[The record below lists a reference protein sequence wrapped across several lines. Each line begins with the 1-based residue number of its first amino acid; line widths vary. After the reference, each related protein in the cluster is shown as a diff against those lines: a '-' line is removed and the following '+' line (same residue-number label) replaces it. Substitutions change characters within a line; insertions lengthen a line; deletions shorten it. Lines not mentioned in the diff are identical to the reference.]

1 MNQHRTKSQA
11 PAPST
16 VTGACGEQ
24 MSFLPPPPFCPTWPT
39 KGTLADRALG
49 YLMDGARMNHPEF
62 EARTQSWRLGAVVFQ
77 LRTLGWPVETVEI
90 PAPTAENPNRIIAR
104 YHLAPHH
111 VAQALA
117 QLGAAR

>member
-1 MNQHRTKSQA
+1 MKPHRTKNQA

-16 VTGACGEQ
+16 ATGAQGEQ
-24 MSFLPPPPFCPTWPT
+24 LSFLPPPPFSPIWPT

-49 YLMDGARMNHPEF
+49 YFMDGISLNHPEF

-90 PAPTAENPNRIIAR
+90 PAPTAENPHRVIAR
-104 YHLAPHH
+104 YSMAPHH